1 MKRRDVLGFLGSV
14 ALAPLLGPLSPRERW
29 TVGAQIHARLH
40 GRIQAG
46 RALSAAQMALVTALA
61 DTILPRTDTPGAVDV
76 GVPAFVDLL
85 FAEWYPDDERY
96 HLLAGLDALDER
108 ARAAGGKS
116 FAELDATGRS
126 GVLDGVDG
134 KDGAAGPAEA
144 AYRKLKEAIVFGFL
158 TAEPIA
164 TTIRTT
170 PIIPGRFDGC
180 VPVSGAGRTGPKP
193 PGQA

>member
-85 FAEWYPDDERY
+85 VAEWYPDDERN
-96 HLLAGLDALDER
+96 HLLGGLDALDGR
-108 ARAAGGKS
+108 ARSAGGKA
-116 FAELDATGRS
+116 FAELDAAGRA
-126 GVLDGVDG
+126 GILAAVDG
-134 KDGAAGPAEA
+134 KPGEA
-144 AYRKLKEAIVFGFL
+144 
-158 TAEPIA
+158 
-164 TTIRTT
+164 
-170 PIIPGRFDGC
+170 
-180 VPVSGAGRTGPKP
+180 GAGGGALGKPTGTAAFCGPSP
-193 PGQA
+193 TPR

>member
-1 MKRRDVLGFLGSV
+1 MQRREVLGFLGAAALSPLLAALSPEERW
-14 ALAPLLGPLSPRERW
+14 ALAARL
-29 TVGAQIHARLH
+29 HARLA
-40 GRIQAG
+40 GPIQAG

-61 DTILPRTDTPGAVDV
+61 DTILPRTDTPGGVDV

-85 FAEWYPDDERY
+85 FAEWYPDDERRD
-96 HLLAGLDALDER
+96 LLAGLDALDER
-108 ARAAGGKS
+108 ARSAGGKS
-116 FAELDATGRS
+116 FAELDATSRS

-180 VPVSGAGRTGPKP
+180 VPL
-193 PGQA
+193 

>member
-85 FAEWYPDDERY
+85 VAEWYPDDERN
-96 HLLAGLDALDER
+96 HLLGGLDALDGR
-108 ARAAGGKS
+108 ARSAGGKA
-116 FAELDATGRS
+116 FAKLDAAGRA
-126 GVLDGVDG
+126 GILAAVDG
-134 KDGAAGPAEA
+134 KPGEAGSDEA
-144 AYRKLKEAIVFGFL
+144 AYAKLKEAIVFGFL
-158 TAEPIA
+158 TAQPIA
-164 TTIRTT
+164 TTVDTT

-180 VPVSGAGRTGPKP
+180 VPL
-193 PGQA
+193 